1 MHSAVTESYH
11 WLLCEKVD
19 EEMRGVSVAL
29 GSFIFKIVS
38 IYSSFL
44 KEVLFFLASKLP
56 YLTLG
61 WCLGFF
67 FQKHSGR
74 LASVVTD
81 SIIHKPSYFSLV
93 FQLTSI
99 HI

>member
-44 KEVLFFLASKLP
+44 KEVLFFLAS
-56 YLTLG
+56 
-61 WCLGFF
+61 
-67 FQKHSGR
+67 
-74 LASVVTD
+74 
-81 SIIHKPSYFSLV
+81 
-93 FQLTSI
+93 
-99 HI
+99 